1 MQPAR
6 QGPTSYEGY
15 PSSPPSMDHN
25 GDPFHHGRRYYDNES
40 AEHVD
45 YNRPND
51 QRETYAS
58 DSSNPA
64 VNEYDNGQNYEYRQ
78 RLLLVLHVSS

>member
-1 MQPAR
+1 
-6 QGPTSYEGY
+6 
-15 PSSPPSMDHN
+15 MDPN
-25 GDPFHHGRRYYDNES
+25 NDPYHGRRYYDNES

-58 DSSNPA
+58 GSSDPA
-64 VNEYDNGQNYEYRQ
+64 VNEYDNGANYEYRQ
-78 RLLLVLHVSS
+78 QASPRRLHVSF